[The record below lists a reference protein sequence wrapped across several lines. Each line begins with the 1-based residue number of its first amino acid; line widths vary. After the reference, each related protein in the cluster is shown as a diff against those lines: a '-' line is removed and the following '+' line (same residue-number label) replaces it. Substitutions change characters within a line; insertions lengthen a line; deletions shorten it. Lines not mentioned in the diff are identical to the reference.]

1 MPDNQLS
8 NREGSGLHSAAA
20 RRLRWPSAA
29 FKHRC
34 TLSIIMPHAFLL
46 AMWDPHDLQNLS
58 AGALIR
64 PIVCV
69 TSGGT
74 TVPLER
80 HCVRFIDN
88 FSGGTRGAL
97 SAENFLEVS
106 RHQCALMPSRQKP
119 PHMHVALHRWRVS
132 IEGLAGGKH
141 C

>member
-1 MPDNQLS
+1 MPDKQLS
-8 NREGSGLHSAAA
+8 GSEGSELHSATA

-29 FKHRC
+29 LKHRC
-34 TLSIIMPHAFLL
+34 ILSIIMPHAFLL
-46 AMWDPHDLQNLS
+46 AMWGPHDRQNLS

-106 RHQCALMPSRQKP
+106 RHRIASYLPERS
-119 PHMHVALHRWRVS
+119 
-132 IEGLAGGKH
+132 G
-141 C
+141 